1 MFCAAH
7 LLLSA
12 SFVIINNM
20 EREAIAKK
28 IHWTKIIWLVSIVNP
43 LMTLPQL
50 IQLWAT
56 RETAGLSLIF
66 LLILLFV
73 QAGFSTHG
81 FFMRDRFIMVS
92 NGIAAGMTLLTIL
105 SALYFQSIS

>member
-1 MFCAAH
+1 MSREEAAQ
-7 LLLSA
+7 
-12 SFVIINNM
+12 
-20 EREAIAKK
+20 K
-28 IHWTKIIWLVSIVNP
+28 IHWTKIIWVVSIINP

-50 IQLWAT
+50 IQLWVT

-81 FFMRDRFIMVS
+81 FFTRDRFIMIS
-92 NGIAAGMTLLTIL
+92 NGIAATMTMLTIL
-105 SALYFQSIS
+105 SALYIQTTH

>member
-1 MFCAAH
+1 MA
-7 LLLSA
+7 
-12 SFVIINNM
+12 
-20 EREAIAKK
+20 REEVARK
-28 IHWTKIIWLVSIVNP
+28 IHWAKIIWVVSIVNP

-66 LLILLFV
+66 LFILLFV

-81 FFMRDRFIMVS
+81 FFVRDRFIMIS
-92 NGIAAGMTLLTIL
+92 NGIAAAMTLLTIL
-105 SALYFQSIS
+105 SAVYLKSIS